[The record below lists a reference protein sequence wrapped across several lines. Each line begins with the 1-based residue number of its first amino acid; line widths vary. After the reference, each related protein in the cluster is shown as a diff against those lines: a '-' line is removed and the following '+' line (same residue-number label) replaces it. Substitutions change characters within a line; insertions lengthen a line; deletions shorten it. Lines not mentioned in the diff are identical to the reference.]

1 MGVNLKN
8 DVKDDFVKVNSNRL
22 EVYIFS
28 ICQSIGSLPIEARN
42 LLALEKGLLVKNPLY
57 AESGLGWADFII

>member
-28 ICQSIGSLPIEARN
+28 ICQSIGSLPIETRN